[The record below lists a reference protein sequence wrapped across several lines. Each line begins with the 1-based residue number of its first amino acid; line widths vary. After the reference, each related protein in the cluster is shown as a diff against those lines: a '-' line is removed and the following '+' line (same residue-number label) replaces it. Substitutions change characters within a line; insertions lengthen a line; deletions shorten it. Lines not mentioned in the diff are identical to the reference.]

1 MIVLLLPLQSS
12 CLLYLLQNCG
22 GCVIRQ
28 EKEIKG
34 IQIMKEGVKL
44 YLSADNMVLWRR
56 KWQPTPVFLPR
67 ESCEQRSLVYGVA
80 QSQTRLKQLSTHTC
94 IGKGNDNP
102 LLNSCLENSCLE
114 NPRDKG
120 AWWAAIYGVAQSQTQ
135 LKRLS
140 SSSSNMALCIENPKK
155 PTTNFC
161 EYKILGWHF
170 FFFQQL

>member
-1 MIVLLLPLQSS
+1 MILLLFPLQSS

-22 GCVIRQ
+22 GCVIGQ

-34 IQIMKEGVKL
+34 IQIMKGGVKL
-44 YLSADNMVLWRR
+44 YLFADNMVFRRR
-56 KWQPTPVFLPR
+56 KWQPTPGFLPR

-80 QSQTRLKQLSTHTC
+80 QSQTRLKQLSMHAF
-94 IGKGNDNP
+94 IGKGNGNP
-102 LLNSCLENSCLE
+102 LQNSCLE

-120 AWWAAIYGVAQSQTQ
+120 AWWAAIYGVTQSQTQ

-155 PTTNFC
+155 PTKKFC